1 MIFKKERIIKMNFKR
16 LICTVLAVMTVA
28 CAFSS
33 CGGDNDSK
41 TESGNTSVAEQADA
55 NTETADVAATADKL
69 KSDISFDDELIELE
83 GEKIQKIMG
92 VSEDKYTSCKIYI
105 SSSGATPEEIACFE
119 AADETAAADIKSAL
133 ESRIEAQKNTFT
145 DYNPEQAPKLDSPVL
160 KVNGNC
166 VYLCISG
173 DNAKAEEIIG

>member
-1 MIFKKERIIKMNFKR
+1 MNFKR
-16 LICTVLAVMTVA
+16 LICMVLAVMTIA

-33 CGGDNDSK
+33 CGGDNDSE
-41 TESGNTSVAEQADA
+41 TESGNVSAAEQADA
-55 NTETADVAATADKL
+55 DAKTADVTATADKL

-92 VSEDKYTSCKIYI
+92 ISEDKYTSCKIYI

-119 AADETAAADIKSAL
+119 AADEAAADEIKSAL
-133 ESRIEAQKNTFT
+133 ETRIEAQKNTFT

-160 KVNGNC
+160 KVDGTC

-173 DNAKAEEIIG
+173 DNSKAEEIIG

>member
-1 MIFKKERIIKMNFKR
+1 MNFKR

-28 CAFSS
+28 CAISS
-33 CGGDNDSK
+33 CSGDNNSK
-41 TESGNTSVAEQADA
+41 VTESGKTSAAEQAG
-55 NTETADVAATADKL
+55 TETKAADVTATADKL
-69 KSDISFDDELIELE
+69 KSDISYDDELIELE

-92 VSEDKYTSCKIYI
+92 VSEDKYSSCKIYI

-119 AADETAAADIKSAL
+119 AVDETAAADIKSAI
-133 ESRIEAQKNTFT
+133 EARIEAQKNTFT